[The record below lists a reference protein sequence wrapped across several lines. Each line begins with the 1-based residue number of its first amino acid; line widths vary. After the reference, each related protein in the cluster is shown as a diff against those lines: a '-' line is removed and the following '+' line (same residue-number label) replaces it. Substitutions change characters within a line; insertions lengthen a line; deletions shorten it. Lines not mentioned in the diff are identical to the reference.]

1 MDYSRIKEAAKL
13 YGGSVTDWL
22 ALAPANDPFYV
33 GTPKDII
40 NAQWFRKLWDTAGY
54 VSGIH
59 LRRAHYWAVSQSN
72 LLLPNG
78 ERYENTDKCW
88 KFLTQAS
95 KMSRYLGLVC
105 IEDVVDRKN
114 PEARANTYYAYGED
128 AEVTLTIPELQS
140 PAINIWNL
148 TNGDAQPY
156 HLEIWCEKSTMN
168 DILQPLCATYGANLV
183 TFNGE
188 VSITSVYDL
197 IKRGEAADGKPIRI
211 LYISDF
217 DPAGISMPV
226 AMSRKIEFMLQKYE
240 HQNWD
245 VKVQSIMLTAEQVR
259 KYQLPRTPIK
269 KSEKRAGKFEEAFG
283 TGAVELDALEALHPG
298 ELEALVT
305 LHLHKYYSVE
315 AMYAVQTT
323 TRNIKA
329 EVQIEIDKITA
340 KYATE
345 IAAMQ
350 NYLDDLEALKFDI
363 VKRKVYRSD
372 YPAVAEDEEDF
383 LFSSDRSYPTQI
395 AAYKSFKNG
404 DN

>member
-1 MDYSRIKEAAKL
+1 MNYNTIKEVAKL
-13 YGGSVTDWL
+13 YGKSVKDYL

-33 GTPKDII
+33 GTPKDKV
-40 NAQWFRKLWDTAGY
+40 NAQWFKELWNKAGY
-54 VSGIH
+54 ISGVH
-59 LRRAHYWAVSQSN
+59 LRRAHYWAVSQPN

-78 ERYENTDKCW
+78 ERYANTDKCW

-95 KMSRYLGLVC
+95 KMSRYLGLVR

-114 PEARANTYYAYGED
+114 PDAHENTYYSYGQD
-128 AEVTLTIPELQS
+128 AEVQLTIPELQS

-148 TNGDAQPY
+148 TRGDAQPY

-168 DILQPLCATYGANLV
+168 DILQPLCVTYGANLV

-188 VSITSVYDL
+188 VSITSVYNL

-226 AMSRKIEFMLQKYE
+226 AMSRKIEFMLQKYGHE
-240 HQNWD
+240 NWD

-259 KYQLPRTPIK
+259 EYQLPRTPIK

-305 LHLHKYYSVE
+305 LHLHKYYSME

-363 VKRKVYRSD
+363 AGREVSRYSAPVY
-372 YPAVAEDEEDF
+372 EDEEDF
-383 LFSSDRSYPTQI
+383 LFSSERSYYGQI
-395 AAYKSFKNG
+395 AAYKSFKSG